1 MSSLED
7 LEEKLL
13 QKKCTRT
20 GVQCSVEAVLFVV
33 VAVEIFQT
41 EPWDSFE
48 IQSALGPVGC

>member
-41 EPWDSFE
+41 EPWILSKF
-48 IQSALGPVGC
+48 SRH